1 MAKLVVSKSGA
12 VVDQRF
18 LDKERVTIGR
28 DAGNEIVI
36 DDPAVRALHAAIVSV
51 GKDYIVED
59 LTGERGIEINGVA
72 TQRRILQ
79 HGDVVELGA
88 YHLRYIDSKAASEI
102 ELERTILITGVNPVA
117 KMPREEGGPATP
129 DYLHVPKARAT
140 KVQFPHG
147 HVRWVTGPRKGEIRL
162 LDRVIATF
170 GTPDDRLAVI
180 TRRPR
185 GYFVTHVEGDTYPR
199 VNGESIG
206 AGPRPLAHGD
216 VIEVAEEKLRFE
228 LGSDPR
234 V

>member
-1 MAKLVVSKSGA
+1 MAKLVVSSNGA

-18 LDKERVTIGR
+18 LDKGRITIGR
-28 DAGNEIVI
+28 DPGNEIVI
-36 DDPAVRALHAAIVSV
+36 EDPAVRALHAAIVSV
-51 GKDYIVED
+51 GKDYIFED
-59 LTGERGIEINGVA
+59 LTGEHGSEINGVA

-79 HGDVVELGA
+79 HGDVLALGV
-88 YHLRYIDSKAASEI
+88 YHLRYIDTNAASEI
-102 ELERTILITGVNPVA
+102 ELERTILIAGVNPA
-117 KMPREEGGPATP
+117 ALEARADGAPAVP

-147 HVRWVTGPRKGEIRL
+147 HVRWLAGPRKGEIRM

-185 GYFVTHVEGDTYPR
+185 GYFITHVEGNPYPS

-206 AGPRPLAHGD
+206 TDPRALAHGD
-216 VIEVAEEKLRFE
+216 VIEVAEEKMRFE
-228 LGSDPR
+228 LQ
-234 V
+234 

>member
-1 MAKLVVSKSGA
+1 MAKLVVSSNGA

-18 LDKERVTIGR
+18 LDQGRITIGR
-28 DAGNEIVI
+28 DPGNELVI

-51 GKDYIVED
+51 GKDYIFED
-59 LTGERGIEINGVA
+59 LTGEQGAEINGVS

-79 HGDVVELGA
+79 HGDVLTLGV

-140 KVQFPHG
+140 KVQFPRG
-147 HVRWVTGPRKGEIRL
+147 HVRWLAGPRKGEIRM
-162 LDRVIATF
+162 LDRVIATL

-185 GYFVTHVEGDTYPR
+185 GYFITHVEGDIYPS

-206 AGPRPLAHGD
+206 ADPRALAHGD
-216 VIEVAEEKLRFE
+216 VIEVAGEKMRFE
-228 LGSDPR
+228 LS
-234 V
+234 